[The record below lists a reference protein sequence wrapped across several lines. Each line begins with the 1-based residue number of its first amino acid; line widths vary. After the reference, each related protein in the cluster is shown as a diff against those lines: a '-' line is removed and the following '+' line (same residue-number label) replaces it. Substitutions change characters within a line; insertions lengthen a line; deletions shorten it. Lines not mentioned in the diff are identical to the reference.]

1 MKQGGKWHQ
10 ERCQHLLVIPTKK
23 KQLLTKHCQVM
34 WDIWFLTPPKKKCRY
49 LWHFVSRISVGPR
62 ASSLLTA
69 DPLDV
74 GVRNPTQDASDHQDD
89 MTFFRFRKSQPKP
102 SLATI
107 ASWVGEHPK
116 VYLKIRDTPKMMF
129 NAPHSV
135 VHLQVFAPPSE

>member
-1 MKQGGKWHQ
+1 MTPRK
-10 ERCQHLLVIPTKK
+10 VSTPTSNPYKNK
-23 KQLLTKHCQVM
+23 TTIDQKLPGHVRYM
-34 WDIWFLTPPKKKCRY
+34 VFNPPPKKKCRY

-62 ASSLLTA
+62 ASSLPTA

-74 GVRNPTQDASDHQDD
+74 GVQNPTQDASDHQDG
-89 MTFFRFRKSQPKP
+89 MTCFRFRKSQPKP

-116 VYLKIRDTPKMMF
+116 VYLKIRDTPKMIF